1 MLDVKR
7 MKVLREVANER
18 SFSAAAQKLGYT
30 QSAISQQIAALE
42 REAGATLIER
52 NPRGIRLTDAGE
64 ALVRHADKI
73 LARLAE
79 AEAELE
85 AIAGLRGGRLRLASF
100 PTAGATLVPRAIA
113 EFTGRHPAVELSLAE
128 AEPDESLP
136 RLKAGELD
144 LILIDDS
151 PLTEDDDVE
160 FVHLLDD
167 PLYLALASDHPLA
180 SRRRLRFQDLAAEP
194 WVQGSQVC
202 SCHRQLRNACA
213 NAGYEPHVAYESDDF
228 QVVQGLVA
236 AGVGVALI
244 PGLALVS
251 ERPDV
256 VIRSIG
262 AKPPVRKILAATLG
276 GDYRSP
282 AITENLVVVVQL
294 DAEHR
299 VGQGLRDLALHL
311 DLLFLGHAE
320 SLTARP
326 VAERG
331 DA

>member
-7 MKVLREVANER
+7 MRVLKEVAAES

-30 QSAISQQIAALE
+30 QSAVSQQIAALE
-42 REAGATLIER
+42 REAGSTLIER

-85 AIAGLRGGRLRLASF
+85 AIAGLRGGRLRLGSF
-100 PTAGATLVPRAIA
+100 PTAGATLMPRAIA
-113 EFTGRHPAVELSLAE
+113 EFSKRHPAVELSLAE

-136 RLKAGELD
+136 RLKGGELD

-151 PLTEDDDVE
+151 PLDEHDEVE

-167 PLYLALASDHPLA
+167 PLHLALPADHPFA

-194 WVQGSQVC
+194 WIQGTQVC
-202 SCHRQLRNACA
+202 ACQRQLQNACA
-213 NAGYEPHVAYESDDF
+213 NAGYEPRVAYESDDF

-251 ERPDV
+251 ERADV

-262 AKPPVRKILAATLG
+262 TKPPVRKIMAATLANG
-276 GDYRSP
+276 YRSP
-282 AITENLVVVVQL
+282 AVVEMLEILETIAADYDVRN
-294 DAEHR
+294 APK
-299 VGQGLRDLALHL
+299 LAAA
-311 DLLFLGHAE
+311 G
-320 SLTARP
+320 
-326 VAERG
+326 
-331 DA
+331 

>member
-7 MKVLREVANER
+7 MKVLREVAAER

-30 QSAISQQIAALE
+30 QSAVSQQIAALE
-42 REAGATLIER
+42 REAGTILIER

-85 AIAGLRGGRLRLASF
+85 AIAGLRGGRLRLGSF
-100 PTAGATLVPRAIA
+100 PTAGATLMPRAIA
-113 EFTGRHPAVELSLAE
+113 EFSSRHPAVELSLAE

-136 RLKAGELD
+136 RLKGGELD

-151 PLTEDDDVE
+151 PLAEDEEVE

-167 PLYLALASDHPLA
+167 PLHVALPADHQLA

-194 WVQGSQVC
+194 WIQGTQVC
-202 SCHRQLRNACA
+202 SCQRQLQNACA
-213 NAGYEPHVAYESDDF
+213 NAGFEPRVAYESDDF

-251 ERPDV
+251 ERADV

-262 AKPPVRKILAATLG
+262 TKPPVRQIMAATLAN
-276 GDYRSP
+276 DYRSP
-282 AITENLVVVVQL
+282 AVTEM
-294 DAEHR
+294 
-299 VGQGLRDLALHL
+299 LAILKTIAA
-311 DLLFLGHAE
+311 DYD
-320 SLTARP
+320 
-326 VAERG
+326 VA
-331 DA
+331 ASKPKLAAAS

>member
-7 MKVLREVANER
+7 MKVLREVAAER

-30 QSAISQQIAALE
+30 QSAVSQQIAALE
-42 REAGATLIER
+42 REAGSTLIER

-85 AIAGLRGGRLRLASF
+85 AIAGLRGGRLRLGSF
-100 PTAGATLVPRAIA
+100 PTAGATLMPRAIA
-113 EFTGRHPAVELSLAE
+113 EFSNRHPAVELSLAE

-144 LILIDDS
+144 LILVDDS
-151 PLTEDDDVE
+151 PLAEDDEVDV
-160 FVHLLDD
+160 VHLLDD
-167 PLYLALASDHPLA
+167 PLHLALPADHPLA

-194 WVQGSQVC
+194 WIQGTQIC
-202 SCHRQLRNACA
+202 ACQRKLQTACA
-213 NAGYEPHVAYESDDF
+213 NAGFEPRIAYESDDF

-256 VIRSIG
+256 VVRSIG
-262 AKPPVRKILAATLG
+262 TKPPVRQILAATLAN
-276 GDYRSP
+276 DYRP
-282 AITENLVVVVQL
+282 PTVVEMLEILKTIAADYDV
-294 DAEHR
+294 R
-299 VGQGLRDLALHL
+299 GTPKLAAA
-311 DLLFLGHAE
+311 G
-320 SLTARP
+320 
-326 VAERG
+326 
-331 DA
+331 

>member
-7 MKVLREVANER
+7 MKVLREVAAES

-30 QSAISQQIAALE
+30 QSAVSQQIAALE
-42 REAGATLIER
+42 REAGTMLIER

-85 AIAGLRGGRLRLASF
+85 AIAGLRGGRLRLGSF
-100 PTAGATLVPRAIA
+100 PTAGATLMPRAIA
-113 EFTGRHPAVELSLAE
+113 EFSKRHPAVELSLAE

-151 PLTEDDDVE
+151 PLAEDEEVD

-167 PLYLALASDHPLA
+167 PLHVALPADHALA

-194 WVQGSQVC
+194 WIQGTQGC
-202 SCHRQLRNACA
+202 ACQRQLHHACA
-213 NAGYEPHVAYESDDF
+213 GAGFEPRVAYESDDF

-251 ERPDV
+251 ERSDV

-262 AKPPVRKILAATLG
+262 AKPPVRKIMAATLAN
-276 GDYRSP
+276 DYRSP
-282 AITENLVVVVQL
+282 AVTEM
-294 DAEHR
+294 
-299 VGQGLRDLALHL
+299 LALL
-311 DLLFLGHAE
+311 KTIAADYDVSNTPRLAAA
-320 SLTARP
+320 S
-326 VAERG
+326 
-331 DA
+331 

>member
-1 MLDVKR
+1 MLDVRR
-7 MKVLREVANER
+7 MRVLREVAQR
-18 SFSAAAQKLGYT
+18 GSFSAAAEALSFT
-30 QSAISQQIAALE
+30 QSAVSQQIAALE
-42 REAGATLIER
+42 REAGAILVQR
-52 NPRGIRLTDAGE
+52 NARGVRLTEAGE

-113 EFTGRHPAVELSLAE
+113 EFANRHPAVELSLAE

-194 WVQGSQVC
+194 WVQGTQVC

-213 NAGYEPHVAYESDDF
+213 NAGYEPRVAYESDDF

-262 AKPPVRKILAATLG
+262 SKPPVRHIAAVTLAN
-276 GDYRSP
+276 DYRSP
-282 AITENLVVVVQL
+282 AGGEML
-294 DAEHR
+294 DILGTIAADYDVSNTTPR
-299 VGQGLRDLALHL
+299 LA
-311 DLLFLGHAE
+311 AA
-320 SLTARP
+320 S
-326 VAERG
+326 
-331 DA
+331 

>member
-7 MKVLREVANER
+7 MKVLREVAAER

-30 QSAISQQIAALE
+30 QSAVSQQIAALE
-42 REAGATLIER
+42 REAGSTLIER

-85 AIAGLRGGRLRLASF
+85 AIAGLRGGRLRLGSF
-100 PTAGATLVPRAIA
+100 PTAGATLMPRAIA
-113 EFTGRHPAVELSLAE
+113 EFSKRHPAVELSLAE

-136 RLKAGELD
+136 RLKGGELD

-151 PLTEDDDVE
+151 PLAEDDEVD
-160 FVHLLDD
+160 FAHLLDD
-167 PLYLALASDHPLA
+167 PLHLALPADHPFA

-194 WVQGSQVC
+194 WIQGTQVC
-202 SCHRQLRNACA
+202 ACQRQLQNACA
-213 NAGYEPHVAYESDDF
+213 NAGFEPRVAYESDDF

-251 ERPDV
+251 ERSDV

-262 AKPPVRKILAATLG
+262 TKPPVRQILAATLAN
-276 GDYRSP
+276 DYRSP
-282 AITENLVVVVQL
+282 AVVEMLEILKTIAADYDV
-294 DAEHR
+294 R
-299 VGQGLRDLALHL
+299 NTPRLAAA
-311 DLLFLGHAE
+311 G
-320 SLTARP
+320 
-326 VAERG
+326 
-331 DA
+331 

>member
-7 MKVLREVANER
+7 MRVLREVAAER

-30 QSAISQQIAALE
+30 QSAVSQQIAALE
-42 REAGATLIER
+42 REAGSTLIER

-85 AIAGLRGGRLRLASF
+85 AIAGLRGGRLRLGSF
-100 PTAGATLVPRAIA
+100 PTAGATLMPRAIA
-113 EFTGRHPAVELSLAE
+113 EFSNRHPAVELSLAE

-151 PLTEDDDVE
+151 PRDDDVE
-160 FVHLLDD
+160 FTHLLDD
-167 PLYLALASDHPLA
+167 PLHLALPADHPFA
-180 SRRRLRFQDLAAEP
+180 SRRRLRFEDLAGEP
-194 WVQGSQVC
+194 WIQGTQIC
-202 SCHRQLRNACA
+202 SCQRQLQTACA
-213 NAGYEPHVAYESDDF
+213 NAGFEPRVAYESDDF

-251 ERPDV
+251 ERSDV

-262 AKPPVRKILAATLG
+262 TKPPVRQIAAATLAN
-276 GDYRSP
+276 DYRSP
-282 AITENLVVVVQL
+282 AVVEMLEVLKSIAADYDV
-294 DAEHR
+294 R
-299 VGQGLRDLALHL
+299 KGPKLAAA
-311 DLLFLGHAE
+311 G
-320 SLTARP
+320 
-326 VAERG
+326 
-331 DA
+331 

>member
-7 MKVLREVANER
+7 MKVLREVAAER

-30 QSAISQQIAALE
+30 QSAVSQQIAALE
-42 REAGATLIER
+42 REAGSTLIER

-85 AIAGLRGGRLRLASF
+85 AIAGLRGGRLRLGSF
-100 PTAGATLVPRAIA
+100 PTAGATLMPRAIA
-113 EFTGRHPAVELSLAE
+113 EFSKRHPAVELSLAE

-136 RLKAGELD
+136 RLKGGELD

-151 PLTEDDDVE
+151 PLAEDDEVD
-160 FVHLLDD
+160 FAHLLDD
-167 PLYLALASDHPLA
+167 PLHLALPADHALV

-194 WVQGSQVC
+194 WIQGTQVC
-202 SCHRQLRNACA
+202 ACQRQLQNACA
-213 NAGYEPHVAYESDDF
+213 NAGFEPRVAYESDDF

-251 ERPDV
+251 ERSDV

-262 AKPPVRKILAATLG
+262 TKPPVRRILAATLAN
-276 GDYRSP
+276 DYRSP
-282 AITENLVVVVQL
+282 AVVEMLEILETIAADYDVRN
-294 DAEHR
+294 APR
-299 VGQGLRDLALHL
+299 LAAA
-311 DLLFLGHAE
+311 G
-320 SLTARP
+320 
-326 VAERG
+326 
-331 DA
+331 